1 MAFAPNNSAAAPS
14 AQANNTQ
21 SWEKAAGFI
30 NLYLPSKDGKQR
42 KLGAIPL
49 KLSKANEKRLLEWLE
64 SDEANVASLAS
75 KLIVTYQSA
84 AVNEDHAFDLG

>member
-1 MAFAPNNSAAAPS
+1 MAFQSNAAAPS
-14 AQANNTQ
+14 ANAGSSTNP
-21 SWEKAAGFI
+21 SWDKAAGFI

-49 KLSKANEKRLLEWLE
+49 KMSKANEKQLLEWLE
-64 SDEANVASLAS
+64 SDDANVASLAS

-84 AVNEDHAFDLG
+84 QPNAAHAFDLG